1 MVDTVHNWL
10 SMERAGNVD
19 LLAHVPNHL
28 QGATAHLKS
37 NGGDYITGHL
47 GNLNV
52 SVGEA
57 GISVKGSFP
66 KFLFGDNFQLL
77 TRQTTEEAIEKLS
90 DLLGLPFKLAQVK
103 RLDIAHSFM
112 VKQESE
118 AYFAYL
124 GRCNHYSRLQ
134 QPHTLYYQNGQRV
147 KLFYNKVEEGKR
159 AGFTIP
165 NVWEGKNVLRY
176 ELRYV
181 RNLTKQF
188 NRSEVTLDTLTN
200 EAFYMGLI
208 DQWAVEYANIKKQ
221 QLYNFDLSKMR
232 NTKDFEKELL
242 FKCLRTVGNEQQI
255 LEMIE
260 QAKREGVFENKMQV
274 KRIKDKVREVFH
286 CPTVNTEK
294 AELVEELDQKVKQ
307 VQRFYR

>member
-1 MVDTVHNWL
+1 MLDTVHSWL
-10 SMERAGNVD
+10 SVERAGNVE

-28 QGATAHLKS
+28 EGVTAHLRP
-37 NGGDYITGHL
+37 NGSEYVTGQVE
-47 GNLNV
+47 NLTIMV
-52 SVGEA
+52 CEGGV
-57 GISVKGSFP
+57 SVKGSLP

-77 TRQTTEEAIEKLS
+77 TRQTSEQAVEKLS
-90 DLLGLPFKLAQVK
+90 DSLGLPFKLAQV
-103 RLDIAHSFM
+103 RRVDIAQSFM
-112 VKQESE
+112 VQQESE

-124 GRCNHYSRLQ
+124 GHCNHYSRLQ

-159 AGFTIP
+159 AGFQLP

-181 RNLTKQF
+181 RNLPKQF
-188 NRSEVTLDTLTN
+188 NRSEVTLETLTD

-208 DQWAVEYANIKKQ
+208 DRWAGEYANIKKQ
-221 QLYNFDLSKMR
+221 QSYNFDLSIMKSI
-232 NTKDFEKELL
+232 KDFDKQIYLRGLL
-242 FKCLRTVGNEQQI
+242 SVGNEQQI
-255 LEMIE
+255 LDMIE

-274 KRIKDKVREVFH
+274 KRLKDKIYQVFN
-286 CPTVNTEK
+286 CPADFKGN
-294 AELVEELDQKVKQ
+294 AELVAELDKKVKQ

>member
-1 MVDTVHNWL
+1 MLDTVHSWL
-10 SMERAGNVD
+10 SVERAGNGD
-19 LLAHVPNHL
+19 LLAHVPKYL
-28 QGATAHLKS
+28 ESVTAHLRP
-37 NGGDYITGHL
+37 NGSEYLTGQIE
-47 GNLNV
+47 NLSVMV
-52 SVGEA
+52 SEA
-57 GISVKGSFP
+57 GVSAKGSLP

-77 TRQTTEEAIEKLS
+77 TRQTSEQAIEKLS
-90 DLLGLPFKLAQVK
+90 DSLGLPFKLAQVR
-103 RLDIAHSFM
+103 RLDIAQSFM

-124 GRCNHYSRLQ
+124 GHCNHYSRLQ

-181 RNLTKQF
+181 RNLPKQF
-188 NRSEVTLDTLTN
+188 NRSEVTLDTLAN
-200 EAFYMGLI
+200 EAFYMILI
-208 DQWAVEYANIKKQ
+208 DRWAGEYANIKKQ
-221 QLYNFDLSKMR
+221 QSYNFDLSIMKSI
-232 NTKDFEKELL
+232 KDFERQMYLRGLL
-242 FKCLRTVGNEQQI
+242 SVGNEQQV

-274 KRIKDKVREVFH
+274 KRLKDKVREVFG
-286 CPTVNTEK
+286 CSTFQNGN
-294 AELVEELDQKVKQ
+294 AELIEELDQQVKR